1 MGPSGQTTQPA
12 LLSKESCPRNQRSG
26 FRLSHQPGSWNKI
39 SPRTQARTHMGPALS
54 RPSLL
59 DSEMLAVGSLLELRV
74 MSVRVVAGGHGNADV
89 DCGSNGR

>member
-1 MGPSGQTTQPA
+1 
-12 LLSKESCPRNQRSG
+12 
-26 FRLSHQPGSWNKI
+26 
-39 SPRTQARTHMGPALS
+39 MGPALS
-54 RPSLL
+54 KPSLL